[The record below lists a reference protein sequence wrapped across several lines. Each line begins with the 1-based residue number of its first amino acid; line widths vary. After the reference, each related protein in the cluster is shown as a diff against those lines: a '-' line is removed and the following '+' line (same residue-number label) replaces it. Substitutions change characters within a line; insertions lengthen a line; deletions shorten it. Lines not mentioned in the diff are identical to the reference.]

1 MFLQL
6 RFSIVFITGFF
17 LFFSSCITDQDKQ
30 KNQFRLIPSVSEKNF
45 KQGHYNQKIEKI
57 RYAYSP
63 TGHSLPILYG
73 LTQNIKIIDNP
84 EQAQI
89 EFAIQSNE
97 KLIAESYSLEIKEE
111 KIIIKAIDSAGLLYG
126 FISLNQLME
135 DAKAQDIML
144 PAVEV
149 FDAPKIAFRPI
160 QIDVKHHLE
169 KKSYYYNLIDELAQL
184 KINGIILEIED
195 KLKYKRRPEVG
206 SSDALTIEEWRE
218 ISKYA
223 LARNIEISP
232 LVQGLGHASFVL
244 KHKKNKSL
252 RDDLNSDW
260 AFNPLDPKT
269 YELQFDLYLDAIQ
282 AFPHGKYLH
291 IGGDEVQTSGR
302 GSGKSPLELNLIWLN
317 KVTSFASKQN
327 RIPIFW
333 DDMPLKQANLM
344 GPIYNNKMSKSE
356 VDSIWMANEPNL
368 NRFIEQFPKNCV
380 YMRWN
385 YHMAESYGNA
395 KAMDW
400 FSSNGFKVMGATAG
414 QTRWTLMPQRES
426 NIDQI
431 RIFAD
436 QSIKRNYNGLLLTLW
451 DDDSPHFELYKR
463 GIHAFA
469 EFSWAGLSRTKEEFK
484 KAYRH
489 RKFGN
494 SFQSDE
500 YSFIDLLDEP
510 VGLWT
515 NLLVEEGTHRNSL
528 NQGSVT
534 KINENETGALVMADP
549 IKDPIEEYIIDLP
562 DFNNKGY
569 WSKKYAKRLTELK
582 LQKKKLE
589 KVKNILDN
597 FQKVGTKS
605 DYNLM
610 IYRQVGNLVDYNFKL
625 MEILRNFD
633 KAKTIDEEVDHLETL
648 YDIKNEFASVRDEF
662 EEVYSQTRI
671 LNKPENYILDQ
682 DHHRHPA
689 NQTISFD
696 WQFTSEI
703 MLLKKI
709 ERHFKPK
716 NYLMEGT
723 KPIIK

>member
-1 MFLQL
+1 MN
-6 RFSIVFITGFF
+6 
-17 LFFSSCITDQDKQ
+17 QDDV
-30 KNQFRLIPSVSEKNF
+30 KNQFRLMPSVSEKKF
-45 KQGHYNQKIEKI
+45 KQGYYNQKIEKI
-57 RYAYSP
+57 RFAYSP
-63 TGHSLPILYG
+63 TGDSLPHLYG

-84 EQAQI
+84 EEAQI
-89 EFAIQSNE
+89 EFAILSDE
-97 KLIAESYSLEIKEE
+97 KFIAESYTLKIKEE
-111 KIIIKAIDSAGLLYG
+111 KIIINAIDSAGLLYG

-135 DAKAQDIML
+135 DAKAQELML
-144 PAVEV
+144 PKVEI

-195 KLKYKRRPEVG
+195 KLKYKRRPEVA
-206 SSDALTIEEWRE
+206 SSDALTIEQWRE

-223 LARNIEISP
+223 LDRNIEISP

-244 KHKKNKSL
+244 KHKKNKPL
-252 RDDLNSDW
+252 RDDPNSDW

-269 YELQFDLYLDAIQ
+269 YDLQFDLYLDAIE

-291 IGGDEVQTSGR
+291 VGGDEVQTSGR

-344 GPIYNNKMSKSE
+344 GPIYNNKMSKAE

-469 EFSWAGLSRTKEEFK
+469 EFSWAGLIRTKEEFK

-489 RKFGN
+489 RKFGD

-528 NQGSVT
+528 NQANLA
-534 KINENETGALVMADP
+534 KINEDVTGALLTAVP
-549 IKDPIEEYIIDLP
+549 IKDPIEESIIDLP
-562 DFNNKGY
+562 DFDNKGD

-610 IYRQVGNLVDYNFKL
+610 IYRQVSNLVDYNFKL
-625 MEILRNFD
+625 MEKLNKFD
-633 KAKTIDEEVDHLETL
+633 KAKTIDEETDYLEAV
-648 YDIKNEFASVRDEF
+648 YKIKNEFELVRKEF
-662 EEVYSQTRI
+662 EAVYSQTRI

-689 NQTISFD
+689 NQTINFD

-709 ERHFKPK
+709 EKHFKSK
-716 NYLMEGT
+716 NYLLEGT
-723 KPIIK
+723 KTSIK